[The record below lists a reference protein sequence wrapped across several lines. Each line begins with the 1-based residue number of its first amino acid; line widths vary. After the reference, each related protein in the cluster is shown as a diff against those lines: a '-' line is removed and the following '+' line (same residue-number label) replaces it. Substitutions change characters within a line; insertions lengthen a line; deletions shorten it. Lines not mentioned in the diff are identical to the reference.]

1 MFLERKLLTVKYA
14 LLVLAAVSLV
24 IPASTHA
31 QPRPPAGGGY
41 QQTTQVINDCVRES
55 NNFKKNL
62 RRALNNSAL
71 ANSPRE
77 RQLNTDANNLGS
89 TMDRVGDSWNRD
101 HNMQATRVY
110 VNQAI
115 AIAKD
120 INRTMV
126 KWHLD
131 PPTEQQWVVV
141 RSQLNRLAQ
150 TFQLPKIPW

>member
-1 MFLERKLLTVKYA
+1 MKYA
-14 LLVLAAVSLV
+14 LLLVGAAALLV
-24 IPASTHA
+24 PASTNA

-55 NNFKKNL
+55 NSFKKNL

-71 ANSPRE
+71 NNSPRE
-77 RQLNTDANNLGS
+77 SQLNTAANNLGS
-89 TMDRVGDSWNRD
+89 TMDKVGDSWNRD
-101 HNMQATRVY
+101 HDMQKTRVF

-115 AIAKD
+115 MIAKD

-131 PPTEQQWVVV
+131 PATEQQWAIV

-150 TFQLPKIPW
+150 TFQLSKISW

>member
-1 MFLERKLLTVKYA
+1 MA
-14 LLVLAAVSLV
+14 LLV
-24 IPASTHA
+24 PASIHA

-55 NNFKKNL
+55 NSFKKNL
-62 RRALNNSAL
+62 KRALNNSAL
-71 ANSPRE
+71 NNSPRE
-77 RQLNTDANNLGS
+77 SQLNTAANNLGS
-89 TMDRVGDSWNRD
+89 TMDKVGDSWNRD
-101 HNMQATRVY
+101 HNMQATRVF
-110 VNQAI
+110 VNQAV

-131 PPTEQQWVVV
+131 PPTEQQWVIV

>member
-1 MFLERKLLTVKYA
+1 MKYA
-14 LLVLAAVSLV
+14 LLALAAASLLV
-24 IPASTHA
+24 PSSTYA
-31 QPRPPAGGGY
+31 QPRPPNGGGGY

-55 NNFKKNL
+55 NSFKKNL

-71 ANSPRE
+71 NNSPRE
-77 RQLNTDANNLGS
+77 SQLNTNANNLGS
-89 TMDRVGDSWNRD
+89 TMDKVGDSWNRD
-101 HNMQATRVY
+101 HDMPKARVF

-115 AIAKD
+115 LIAKD

-131 PPTEQQWVVV
+131 PATQQQWVVV

>member
-1 MFLERKLLTVKYA
+1 MKYA
-14 LLVLAAVSLV
+14 LLSLLAASLLT
-24 IPASTHA
+24 PAATYA
-31 QPRPPAGGGY
+31 QPRPPGGGGY

-62 RRALNNSAL
+62 KRALNNSAL
-71 ANSPRE
+71 NNSPRE
-77 RQLNTDANNLGS
+77 AQLNTAANNLGS
-89 TMDRVGDSWNRD
+89 RMDKVGDSWNRD

-120 INRTMV
+120 INHTMV

-131 PPTEQQWVVV
+131 PATEQQWILV
-141 RSQLNRLAQ
+141 RGQLNRLAQ

>member
-1 MFLERKLLTVKYA
+1 MKYA
-14 LLVLAAVSLV
+14 FLACMAVSLLV
-24 IPASTHA
+24 PASSYA
-31 QPRPPAGGGY
+31 QPRPPTGGGGY

-71 ANSPRE
+71 NNSPRE
-77 RQLNTDANNLGS
+77 AQLNTDANNLGS
-89 TMDRVGDSWNRD
+89 TMDKVGDSWNRD
-101 HNMQATRVY
+101 HNMQATRVF
-110 VNQAI
+110 VNRAI
-115 AIAKD
+115 AIAQD

-131 PPTEQQWVVV
+131 PGTGQQWVLV
-141 RSQLNRLAQ
+141 RNQLNRLAH